1 MIFTVKVIQEI
12 LMIISLCYVTK
23 TGLQFMLSKSENQ
36 KTLKWFVKRM
46 GCVYAFY
53 GVGMIITHVLKGI
66 KF

>member
-1 MIFTVKVIQEI
+1 MSFTVKVIQES

-23 TGLQFMLSKSENQ
+23 TGFQFMLSKSENQ
-36 KTLKWFVKRM
+36 KTLKWLVKRL

-53 GVGMIITHVLKGI
+53 GIGMIITSILGRI

>member
-1 MIFTVKVIQEI
+1 MIFTVKVVQEV

-23 TGLQFMLSKSENQ
+23 TGFQFMLSKSENQ
-36 KTLKWFVKRM
+36 KTLKWLAKRM

-53 GVGMIITHVLKGI
+53 RVGMVITSILGRI